1 MSTAAQ
7 TLVKK
12 LVVLATA
19 IGLGSSIA
27 FLLVAC
33 GGASV
38 QPRQA
43 SVAAWRALPTAPI
56 KIEQGPTAVWTGRH
70 LILFGRRWV
79 TALDARGAP
88 YIVKSVDAAESYDP
102 GSKTWTRLSPP
113 AGPSYVPYYHAVWTG
128 KELLAFGAFHSVAYD
143 PKTSSWRTLRKSVGG
158 GLVVWTGREA
168 IGWGGGCCGDAWGNG
183 LAYNPATD
191 TYRDLAPSPLAPSQ
205 GPVGAWTGH
214 ELVLF
219 SSGLP
224 PDSSDKPYPA
234 TFARGAAY
242 NPATDTWRRVA
253 PLPEYG
259 GAAAWDGREILV
271 VGAGA
276 HARSAF
282 AYDPAT
288 NRYRR
293 LARLPFGLQGAAA
306 FWTGHRL
313 LVWGGGESAR
323 GLVYDTQT
331 DRWSALPAAPL
342 QGSGQTVAWTG
353 RDLIVWGGVIG
364 TPVGTAH
371 PERYPKYLSDGAA
384 FTPAHA

>member
-1 MSTAAQ
+1 MSPAAQ

-12 LVVLATA
+12 LVVLATVV
-19 IGLGSSIA
+19 GLGSSIA

-33 GGASV
+33 GGAST

-56 KIEQGPTAVWTGRH
+56 KIDQGPTAVWTGRQ
-70 LILFGRRWV
+70 LILFGRRQV
-79 TALDARGAP
+79 TDLGAH
-88 YIVKSVDAAESYDP
+88 VDAAEAYDP
-102 GSKTWTRLSPP
+102 ASSKWTRLSPP
-113 AGPSYVPYYHAVWTG
+113 PGPSYVPNYEAVWTG
-128 KELLAFGAFHSVAYD
+128 KEMLAFGAFHSVAYN
-143 PKTSSWRTLRKSVGG
+143 PATHAWRTLRKSVGG

-183 LAYNPATD
+183 SAYNPATD

-219 SSGLP
+219 SDGFNPGSA
-224 PDSSDKPYPA
+224 KPYPA
-234 TFARGAAY
+234 SFARAAAY
-242 NPATDTWRRVA
+242 NPATDTWRRISS
-253 PLPEYG
+253 LPQYGYG
-259 GAAAWDGREILV
+259 GTAAWDGSEVLV

-276 HARSAF
+276 HSRSAF

-293 LARLPFGLQGAAA
+293 LARMPFGLQGAAA

-323 GLVYDTQT
+323 GLVYDPQT

-342 QGSGQTVAWTG
+342 QGFGQTVAWTG
-353 RDLIVWGGVIG
+353 HDLIVWGGVIG
-364 TPVGTAH
+364 TPVGTSH

>member
-1 MSTAAQ
+1 MSHAAQ
-7 TLVKK
+7 NLVTK
-12 LVVLATA
+12 LVVLATVV
-19 IGLGSSIA
+19 GLGSSIA

-33 GGASV
+33 GGAST

-43 SVAAWRALPTAPI
+43 AAASWRALPTAPI
-56 KIEQGPTAVWTGRH
+56 KINQGPSAVWTGRQ
-70 LILFGRRWV
+70 LILFGRRSI
-79 TALDARGAP
+79 TALDSHGAP
-88 YIVKSVDAAESYDP
+88 SIVKSVDTAESYDP
-102 GSKTWTRLSPP
+102 ASSKWTRLSPP
-113 AGPSYVPYYHAVWTG
+113 FGPSYVPNYEAVWTG
-128 KELLAFGAFHSVAYD
+128 KEMLAFGAFHSVAYN
-143 PKTSSWRTLRKSVGG
+143 PRTGSWRTLRKSVGG
-158 GLVVWTGREA
+158 GLVVWTGSEA

-183 LAYNPATD
+183 SAYNPATD

-219 SSGLP
+219 SSGINP
-224 PDSSDKPYPA
+224 GSGKPYPA
-234 TFARGAAY
+234 SFARGAAY

-282 AYDPAT
+282 AFDPAT
-288 NRYRR
+288 NRYRS
-293 LARLPFGLQGAAA
+293 LARLPFGLQGAAS

-313 LVWGGGESAR
+313 LVWGGGESDR
-323 GLVYDTQT
+323 GLVYDPQT

-342 QGSGQTVAWTG
+342 QGSGQTAAWTG
-353 RDLIVWGGVIG
+353 HDLIVWGGVLG